1 MACYEEWEVVTMA
14 KKEKMC
20 PNCRGRIAVVYNV
33 LCQECFDA
41 YVADLREELEKSGPP
56 ISETDLRDLV
66 LSFFV
71 GW

>member
-1 MACYEEWEVVTMA
+1 MA
-14 KKEKMC
+14 KKEKLC
-20 PNCRGRIAVVYNV
+20 PNCRQRVAVVYNV

-41 YVADLREELEKSGPP
+41 YVADLRKELEGLGPP
-56 ISETDLRDLV
+56 ISDTDVRDLA